1 MDSFSEEKT
10 PKLIEKKEGG
20 QRVAT
25 MLMYLSD
32 VEVGGET
39 VFPYIPAPEDQ
50 PEGVSPCADQG
61 LSVHP
66 RRGDA
71 LLFYNLD
78 MDGEVE
84 RQTLHGK
91 FTLLLY
97 DSYVSIR
104 IPLTLYC
111 FFLLFWFCFYECSF
125 VSRVEGSQVEC
136 YQVDASVRKILID
149 IDFWPH
155 IIKHVSTG

>member
-97 DSYVSIR
+97 DSYVCIR

-111 FFLLFWFCFYECSF
+111 FFCFFGF
-125 VSRVEGSQVEC
+125 VFMSA
-136 YQVDASVRKILID
+136 ASCPVLKGVKWSATKWMRQ
-149 IDFWPH
+149 FARY
-155 IIKHVSTG
+155 